1 MLIASSS
8 VVIHDL
14 DAPRR
19 AFCESRF
26 FTGALGGIRTPD
38 PQIRSLVL
46 YPAELRARHW
56 RAEMERVRWAGN
68 TGVANGS
75 GFPIAQT
82 GSSAWKSNPA
92 CKREFPGCRAFL
104 AKASTGHFEQGRR
117 SLRSR
122 PWRNRLRSTPA
133 TARC

>member
-26 FTGALGGIRTPD
+26 FSGALGGIRTPG

-56 RAEMERVRWAGN
+56 RAEMERVRWPGN
-68 TGVANGS
+68 TVIANGS
-75 GFPIAQT
+75 ALPIAQT
-82 GSSAWKSNPA
+82 GVSAWKSNSA
-92 CKREFPGCRAFL
+92 CSESSPGIGRPR
-104 AKASTGHFEQGRR
+104 QGFD
-117 SLRSR
+117 
-122 PWRNRLRSTPA
+122 RLP
-133 TARC
+133 